1 MKHSELKQLI
11 KEEVHSALNEEKKYL
26 NDMSYEE
33 LIAHRKRMDFKKASK
48 EEKKY
53 VKDLID
59 KKKPLDEEYDP
70 NQDPENKGSEAYK
83 RKSWKAQFGS
93 MDGFD
98 KAHPE
103 YSNRYTDKEMLQRT
117 KVSQLPDHWTIL
129 DIIEA
134 YDEHVIG
141 YLRSEGELNE
151 VNELKEEYN
160 FKSMSDDLASKEMV
174 RQELMDMRVS
184 ILRIMK
190 SLKNYGYSK
199 EEVLAFFDN
208 ERDNKIKNTFF

>member
-1 MKHSELKQLI
+1 MKHSELKKLI
-11 KEEVHSALNEEKKYL
+11 KEEVRNAIS
-26 NDMSYEE
+26 
-33 LIAHRKRMDFKKASK
+33 
-48 EEKKY
+48 
-53 VKDLID
+53 
-59 KKKPLDEEYDP
+59 EEYDP

-117 KVSQLPDHWTIL
+117 KVTQLPDHWTIL

-141 YLRSEGELNE
+141 YLRDKGELNE
-151 VNELKEEYN
+151 VNELEADPTGEFQRRKEQFIN
-160 FKSMSDDLASKEMV
+160 PLRKSIVKVLDDAFMIATKNDQSEE
-174 RQELMDMRVS
+174 ELD
-184 ILRIMK
+184 K
-190 SLKNYGYSK
+190 SLKLITDIINNILLGTIRNKKKYYK
-199 EEVLAFFDN
+199 FD
-208 ERDNKIKNTFF
+208 